1 MTCKQNLSQLSN
13 FIKSSNKKHSYCCVF
28 IFLLITAL
36 REKPSPSMIDGS
48 LLSNN
53 FTKGGKKLKSLKT
66 FLTAFSTLVLLTGVA
81 TAILYGGDLIF
92 KFVSKTVGELGVNC
106 LGIIIVIMSIA
117 FIGWLLSSLDSNP
130 FEETFLP
137 KVSYLEYLLST
148 FIAFAILGALALPLW
163 AINTFVKN
171 QILQPILAIITL
183 IAWISG
189 LITINSSLNRKEN

>member
-1 MTCKQNLSQLSN
+1 MPS
-13 FIKSSNKKHSYCCVF
+13 F
-28 IFLLITAL
+28 FLLITVL
-36 REKPSPSMIDGS
+36 REKPSPSMIDRS

-53 FTKGGKKLKSLKT
+53 FTKGSKKLKSLKT
-66 FLTAFSTLVLLTGVA
+66 FLTAFSTLVLLTGVI
-81 TAILYGGDLIF
+81 TAILYGGDLVF

-117 FIGWLLSSLDSNP
+117 FVGWLLSSLDSNP
-130 FEETFLP
+130 FKETFLP

-171 QILQPILAIITL
+171 QVLQPILAIITL